1 MYGWLFYCPHN
12 SWCRNGEVAERA
24 VHFRATLWRKKRRC
38 TMRTYVGVDYH
49 RKYSYLTGM
58 DERGQVLRQG
68 TVENQRQAVTRFLA
82 SDDGA
87 GYGVAV
93 LEATRNW
100 AVMHDWLDG
109 LVDEVHLAHPQK
121 VKAIAEAKIKTDKID
136 ARGRLSR
143 ILCLKA
149 YGLLVLESGLKDG
162 VELIEGVLDGGGDAA
177 PAPGFE
183 LRDG

>member
-1 MYGWLFYCPHN
+1 
-12 SWCRNGEVAERA
+12 
-24 VHFRATLWRKKRRC
+24 
-38 TMRTYVGVDYH
+38 MRTYVGVDYH
-49 RKYSYLTGM
+49 RKYSYLTVM

-149 YGLLVLESGLKDG
+149 
-162 VELIEGVLDGGGDAA
+162 
-177 PAPGFE
+177 
-183 LRDG
+183 